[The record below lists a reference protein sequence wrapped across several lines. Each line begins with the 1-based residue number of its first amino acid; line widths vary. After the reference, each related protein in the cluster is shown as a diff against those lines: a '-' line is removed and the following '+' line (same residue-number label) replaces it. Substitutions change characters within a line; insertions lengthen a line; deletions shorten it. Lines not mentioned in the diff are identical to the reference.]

1 MRGGCNWVGVVWR
14 GRGKKTRY
22 SSYTPP
28 KYPTVLG
35 PNLPDVW
42 IPSTKSQRPQSSAS
56 FPNGQA
62 AAVIDGKS
70 IAQDIKVRIAGE
82 IRRTKAAIG
91 KCPGLAVVLVGER
104 RDSRTY
110 INIKLRA
117 CEEVGIATQIA
128 KLPENC
134 TETELLDVV
143 SDFNEDPSVHG
154 IIVQLPLPQH
164 LDEEKIMT
172 VVSPEKDVDGF
183 HPLNMGNLAMRG
195 REPLFIPCAPKGCL
209 ELLLRFGV
217 EIIGKKSVVIGRS
230 KIVGL
235 PISFLLQRH
244 HATVCTVHPYTKK
257 PEEIISQADIVVSDV
272 GIPNMVRGNWL
283 KPGAVVIDMG
293 TNLVKDPSSRSGFCV
308 TGDVCYK
315 EAIKVVSAITPV
327 PGGVGPVTIAMLL
340 SNTLDSSKRAFGFS

>member
-56 FPNGQA
+56 FRKPSNWHYKYLCFLFNIFLFLFCFNCLCFFFWKSTECLFTTCKPANGQA

-70 IAQDIKVRIAGE
+70 IAQDIKFRIAGE

-154 IIVQLPLPQH
+154 IIVQLPLPQV
-164 LDEEKIMT
+164 IFT
-172 VVSPEKDVDGF
+172 
-183 HPLNMGNLAMRG
+183 A
-195 REPLFIPCAPKGCL
+195 APD
-209 ELLLRFGV
+209 F
-217 EIIGKKSVVIGRS
+217 
-230 KIVGL
+230 
-235 PISFLLQRH
+235 
-244 HATVCTVHPYTKK
+244 
-257 PEEIISQADIVVSDV
+257 
-272 GIPNMVRGNWL
+272 
-283 KPGAVVIDMG
+283 
-293 TNLVKDPSSRSGFCV
+293 
-308 TGDVCYK
+308 
-315 EAIKVVSAITPV
+315 
-327 PGGVGPVTIAMLL
+327 
-340 SNTLDSSKRAFGFS
+340 